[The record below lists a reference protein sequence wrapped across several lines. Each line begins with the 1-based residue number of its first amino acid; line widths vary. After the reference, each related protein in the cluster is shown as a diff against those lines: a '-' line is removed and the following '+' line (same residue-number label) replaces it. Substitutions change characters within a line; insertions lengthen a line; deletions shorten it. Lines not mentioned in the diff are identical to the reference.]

1 MPWTLYKYILREL
14 LKLLGLT
21 TVVLVVVMSFAAAF
35 QPMSDG
41 LLTPGL
47 FVKFVIFTAPTVLGL
62 ALPFAGA
69 FASTLTFL
77 RLSNDN
83 EIIACSASGISYRRL
98 LAPVFGL
105 GLVLTVC
112 LLLLANQVV
121 PRFFRLA
128 AQAATRDVV
137 GLMAGQLANHE
148 PFVISGVDS
157 ESSESF
163 VIYADQ
169 TFQHPPPTG
178 LDTSIPI
185 TQLVELR
192 GVAVGRV
199 NADNRIENDTTAE
212 RAELMVYEDELSRD
226 AWIRLRL
233 FEVTR
238 HDIGY
243 VKSLETRMIRVPSQF
258 SEDPKFFTS
267 GELSR
272 LSEAPEGYDR
282 VSRSMDQL
290 AAALATESVRNA
302 LVVTRERAVLEG
314 VLSARYVLSA
324 AEVQPGTAE
333 DGDGG
338 DDGGGL
344 VLSGGVRVAY
354 YANGETAGEPDRTYT
369 AQQAGVQVLTSRFD
383 PEPVIDLTLSD
394 ATVHGTQAS
403 GLPPVNEP
411 SLALRGLK
419 WPARILS
426 DDLANQTAAQ
436 LFARA
441 AEPTFAGTAVVAQ
454 RTSALRGV
462 VAGLSRSILAER
474 NQRAASAVS
483 CALLIVLGSVLS
495 IHMRGQAPLTVYF
508 WSFLLAI
515 VALIVI
521 STGGNVTG
529 ATDSP
534 LAVGLSVI
542 WSGNALLVAVI
553 AVLYMKV
560 VRH

>member
-14 LKLLGLT
+14 MKLLGLT

-98 LAPVFGL
+98 LAPVFGM

-148 PFVISGVDS
+148 PFVAGGIGAKGSG
-157 ESSESF
+157 SF

-169 TFQHPPPTG
+169 TVQHEPPQD
-178 LDTSIPI
+178 LDTPLPM

-192 GVAVGRV
+192 GVAVGEV
-199 NADNRIENDTTAE
+199 NRDNRIEHDTTAE
-212 RAELMVYEDELSRD
+212 RARLMVFEDDVTQD
-226 AWIRLRL
+226 AWIKLQL
-233 FEVTR
+233 DEVTR

-243 VKSLETRMIRVPSQF
+243 VKTLRTRMIRVPSQF
-258 SEDPKFFTS
+258 SEDPKFFSS

-272 LSEAPEGYDR
+272 LNAEPEGYDSVR
-282 VSRSMDQL
+282 RKMDQL

-302 LVVTRERAVLEG
+302 LGVTRERAVLEG

-324 AEVQPGTAE
+324 DRVEPASA
-333 DGDGG
+333 DDADGG
-338 DDGGGL
+338 L
-344 VLSGGVRVAY
+344 TLSGGVRVAY
-354 YANGETAGEPDRTYT
+354 YADGDTAGEPDRTYT
-369 AQQAGVQVLTSRFD
+369 AERADVQVRTSRFD
-383 PEPVIDLTLSD
+383 PEPAIDLTLND
-394 ATVHGTQAS
+394 ATVRGPEAS
-403 GLPPVNEP
+403 GVPSVNEP
-411 SLALRGLK
+411 SLALRGLA

-426 DDLANQTAAQ
+426 EDLAGQTAAQ
-436 LFARA
+436 LLTRA
-441 AEPTFAGTAVVAQ
+441 GQPTFASASAVAQ
-454 RTSALRGV
+454 RTDDLRGS
-462 VAGLSRSILAER
+462 VARLTRSILAER
-474 NQRAASAVS
+474 NRRAASAVS
-483 CALLIVLGSVLS
+483 CALLILLGAVLS
-495 IHMRGQAPLTVYF
+495 IHLRGQSPLTVYF

-515 VALIVI
+515 VTLIVVN
-521 STGGNVTG
+521 TGENVVG
-529 ATDSP
+529 GTDSP
-534 LAVGLSVI
+534 LGVGLAVM
-542 WSGNALLVAVI
+542 WSGNALLMAVS
-553 AVLYMKV
+553 AALYVKV